1 MAPSIRRE
9 LLAVAPLLLSSLL
22 CAAASDVITEKEPSI
37 DNTSTNASYAYANA
51 SSPTGFLHFHLTAL
65 HNFTARAA
73 NRSAHAAHAQWTRAY
88 TSYIQPSAQRAQ
100 KGASSAGRAAKLGL
114 RAAPGMLL
122 RWLNGLRR
130 SLWEALTEQ
139 LGEWMEWA
147 REYGGELG
155 ASARSLWRTLV
166 RRDRAVSRVLRKGSQ
181 RQWYQLLKVRR
192 KATKKQLKDAY
203 RKLAKRVHPDKT
215 KDDRAERAFNMLRD
229 AFDLL
234 NDADQRKRYDKELE
248 RADEQLAQ
256 RRRRQREKAIALA
269 LASMKRGA
277 RMGKVV
283 GLALWEMAQENPRV
297 AIGVVAVL
305 ALLLS

>member
-1 MAPSIRRE
+1 
-9 LLAVAPLLLSSLL
+9 
-22 CAAASDVITEKEPSI
+22 
-37 DNTSTNASYAYANA
+37 
-51 SSPTGFLHFHLTAL
+51 
-65 HNFTARAA
+65 
-73 NRSAHAAHAQWTRAY
+73 
-88 TSYIQPSAQRAQ
+88 
-100 KGASSAGRAAKLGL
+100 
-114 RAAPGMLL
+114 
-122 RWLNGLRR
+122 
-130 SLWEALTEQ
+130 
-139 LGEWMEWA
+139 MEWA

-192 KATKKQLKDAY
+192 KATKKQLKEAY